1 MTGNARSPTLCD
13 TIRVATTPQFS
24 TNKVNMT
31 EDELRTVQ
39 VDFGGLMEVMGKNL
53 YSTPMVAV
61 RELVQNAHDSCMR
74 RRLEAPDPDHA
85 PRITVRG
92 LGDVLEI
99 EDNGAGLTRQEIFDY
114 LATIGAG
121 YTRKLRATHGSEGLI
136 GAFGLGFL
144 SAYVL
149 STRVEV
155 LTTSVHEPERTW
167 RFVSHTGE
175 RFTVTPAEPRGRAG
189 TVVRLEL
196 TEAFKALG
204 QVDALES
211 VLGTYCRLLPTTL
224 ALEGVGEINAEAAPW
239 TLDADEIGTLQAR
252 KVRLEFAGH
261 FERLFEPLA
270 TMDIPPSEDGIVTG
284 GLLWIQDGG
293 SYATSDNREL
303 SVFIRGMLVSQ
314 DERDL
319 LPAWAGFCGGVINSH
334 ALVPTASRE
343 SLVRD
348 DAYAQAK
355 AHIREAL
362 VAGLE
367 RLSRHEPSAWR
378 RALRR
383 HNEALLGAAISDD
396 RLFELVADQL
406 TVPTSEGDL
415 SMREVTRRGGS
426 AVHVSIIEKR
436 GPDEILF
443 RALQR
448 PIVDGTRYAVYPF
461 ARRYCQRRGASLVE
475 MGTREGDARMFPRE
489 SLTSEH
495 IKRLGALFARERV
508 QLVPTRF
515 QPPALPLVLAFDQEV
530 KLKQRLE
537 DDAADKRISSAVLG
551 LARLY
556 TKTIDDSNE
565 ARLYVNLNAPIVQ
578 TLLDPA
584 RPAED
589 PAIQAGAVIAWS
601 VARLMAPTADA
612 GDNLQ
617 ETLEQ
622 LNSQLGVLLESH
634 HTTET
639 A

>member
-1 MTGNARSPTLCD
+1 
-13 TIRVATTPQFS
+13 
-24 TNKVNMT
+24 MT
-31 EDELRTVQ
+31 EGELRTVQ

-61 RELVQNAHDSCMR
+61 RELVQNAHDSCTR
-74 RRLEAPDPDHA
+74 RRLEADEA
-85 PRITVRG
+85 EYTPRITVRG
-92 LGDVLEI
+92 LGAVLEI

-121 YTRKLRATHGSEGLI
+121 YTRKLRAAHASEGLI

-155 LTTSVHEPERTW
+155 LTTSVSDPAKTW

-175 RFTVTPAEPRGRAG
+175 RFTVTPAEPRGQAG
-189 TVVRLEL
+189 TLVRLEL
-196 TEAFKALG
+196 NEEFKGLG
-204 QVDALES
+204 QVEALEA
-211 VLGTYCRLLPTTL
+211 VLGTYCRLLPT
-224 ALEGVGEINAEAAPW
+224 AIELEGVGQVNDEVAPW
-239 TLDADEIGTLQAR
+239 ALREAEVGAIQAR
-252 KVRLEFAGH
+252 QARMAFAGR

-270 TMDIPPSEDGIVTG
+270 TMDVPPSGDGVVTG

-293 SYATSDNREL
+293 SYATSDNREI

-319 LPAWAGFCGGVINSH
+319 LPAWAGFCGGVIDSH

-348 DAYAQAK
+348 DAYASAR
-355 AHIREAL
+355 AHLREAL
-362 VAGLE
+362 VSGLE
-367 RLSRHEPSAWR
+367 RLSRREPAAWR

-415 SMREVTRRGGS
+415 PVREVTRRGGS

-443 RALQR
+443 RALQT

-461 ARRYCQRRGASLVE
+461 VRRYGQRRGVSLVE

-489 SLTSEH
+489 SLGAEQTA
-495 IKRLGALFARERV
+495 RLEALLGRERIE
-508 QLVPTRF
+508 LVPTRF
-515 QPPALPLVLAFDQEV
+515 RPPALPLVLAFDQEV

-556 TKTIDDSNE
+556 TKTIDASRE
-565 ARLYVNLNAPIVQ
+565 ARLYVNLDAPIVQ
-578 TLLDPA
+578 ALLDTERSA
-584 RPAED
+584 DD
-589 PAIQAGAVIAWS
+589 PTLKAGAVIAWS
-601 VARLMAPTADA
+601 VARLMAPSADA
-612 GDNLQ
+612 GGDLE

-622 LNSQLGVLLESH
+622 LNHQLGVLLGLERGG
-634 HTTET
+634 ET